1 MKRIVV
7 VAPLAFSVLIVIAL
21 AAAQWGGGPT
31 QASVASPMSPLS
43 PLSPT
48 PLSRGQRVV
57 AEGRVAPY
65 PGAEITLGF
74 DLAGTVESVAIDEK
88 QPVRKDQVLARLRV
102 DDLRAALAEAKAR
115 IEESEADV
123 RLYEIEVER
132 AEKLVRGQVES
143 LQNADRARRNLEAA
157 RARTATS
164 RAAVQRLEAEI
175 AKSVLKAPI
184 SGVITQKLVDAGENV
199 RAGDPL
205 LTIVDLGRLRIEA
218 EVDEFDASRVAV
230 GAAVQVTA
238 EGYDNQSWRGRVEE
252 IPDTV
257 GRRSVRPQDPGKPED
272 TRVLRVKIALE
283 EDTPLRLGQR
293 VEVEIGG

>member
-1 MKRIVV
+1 MKRIVI
-7 VAPLAFSVLIVIAL
+7 VAPLAFGVLIVIAL
-21 AAAQWGGGPT
+21 AAAQWGGGPS
-31 QASVASPMSPLS
+31 QAASVGSPMP
-43 PLSPT
+43 PMPPT
-48 PLSRGQRVV
+48 AAARGQRVV

-74 DLAGTVESVAIDEK
+74 DLAGTIESIAVDEK
-88 QPVRKDQVLARLRV
+88 QSVRKDQILARLRV

-132 AEKLVRGQVES
+132 ADKLVRGQVES

-164 RAAVQRLEAEI
+164 RAAVQRLDAEI

-184 SGVITQKLVDAGENV
+184 AGVITQKLVDAGENV

-205 LTIVDLGRLRIEA
+205 LTIVDLDRLRVEA

-283 EDTPLRLGQR
+283 EETPLRLGQR